1 MNQKRLVKTVA
12 LLLSAVITFSFSLI
26 PSSAVW
32 IEFDTPGTSVIIVPG
47 QPHEAYVY
55 CTVWS
60 SLPDE
65 YDSNFRAYTYFD
77 TTCTYYPAPVEFKA
91 RVSYAISLQEGNIN
105 GYVDDIASGL
115 YNDVEAFAQTMATDW
130 LFDEEIVSFTT
141 GHILYVKE
149 SNNGDWIQ
157 YGRTVYIGVS
167 S

>member
-65 YDSNFRAYTYFD
+65 YDSNFRAYTFFD
-77 TTCTYYPAPVEFKA
+77 TTCTYSPAPVNYKA
-91 RVSYAISLQEGNIN
+91 VVTYAISLSEGNIN
-105 GYVDDIASGL
+105 GSVCDTASGSNFD
-115 YNDVEAFAQTMATDW
+115 YYAFAQTLATDW
-130 LFDEEIVSFTT
+130 LFDEEIVTFTT
-141 GHILYVKE
+141 GHILYVKDNQN
-149 SNNGDWIQ
+149 SDWTQ
-157 YGRTVYIGVS
+157 YGRTVYIGTS